1 MDKSFKPFDM
11 NFQFRLGGT
20 LLEPQEAVAL
30 FSATTSDSNKKP
42 MIDLDHV
49 IDFDAL
55 DPGKLFELAVNKQ
68 NEDLA
73 SLAWKISIQQ
83 TKGTASKQ
91 KATHVSPKFKVLEGT
106 SNTLDLDEIIA
117 YLNRT
122 SCYCTLGVA
131 MLLKVTNEKEWVTLR
146 ETAIMFA
153 NNLMT
158 KGSSK
163 SCKFLRGF
171 ELRNGVLSPIDLS
184 SGMERRKTFHVSPMY
199 LALREGLVYCTKH
212 NLLQHKRMLSVGA
225 TNSGLTSPQIDN
237 TRRIYYKIS
246 ATSRG
251 KELVEMWGDIDRYIA
266 KNFEMQAAS

>member
-1 MDKSFKPFDM
+1 MGGSFKPFDM

-30 FSATTSDSNKKP
+30 FSATTSDSDKKP

-68 NEDLA
+68 SEDLA

-83 TKGTASKQ
+83 TKGTAPKQ
-91 KATHVSPKFKVLEGT
+91 KAKHASPKLKVLEGAST
-106 SNTLDLDEIIA
+106 VLDLDEIIA
-117 YLNRT
+117 HLNRT
-122 SCYCTLGVA
+122 SRYSTLGVA
-131 MLLKVTNEKEWVTLR
+131 MLLKVTSEKEWVTLR
-146 ETAIMFA
+146 ETAIMYA
-153 NNLMT
+153 NDLMA

-171 ELRNGVLSPIDLS
+171 ELRNGVLSPIDPS
-184 SGMERRKTFHVSPMY
+184 SGIERRKTFHVSPMY

-212 NLLQHKRMLSVGA
+212 DLLHHKRMLSVGA
-225 TNSGLTSPQIDN
+225 TNSGATSPQIEN

-246 ATSRG
+246 ATERS
-251 KELVEMWGDIDRYIA
+251 KQLVEMWGDIDRYIA
-266 KNFEMQAAS
+266 KNFEMLAAG